1 MGRPAT
7 SAPKKRSPVRKP
19 RQPSTKTRTRKN
31 PLDRRHQL
39 VEATIDVLAARGYGG
54 MTLAEVA
61 KAANVSTALIIVH
74 FRSKERL
81 LNEVLKAM
89 GHEYFGALHA
99 SQIGV
104 GERPADL
111 LWSLVR
117 AEFSESFFTPRYL
130 AAWKTFWA
138 ETNGRKAYADLFGA
152 HTKHFLDLTI
162 SLCARIIAEGGY
174 DDHDAYEIARLID
187 TSLGGLWLDL
197 TATATPV
204 SIDEARRIAASQLA
218 LFFPR
223 HFTRSGPR

>member
-1 MGRPAT
+1 MARPTGQTGR
-7 SAPKKRSPVRKP
+7 KRNTAGKAQRAAA
-19 RQPSTKTRTRKN
+19 KTRTRKN
-31 PLDRRHQL
+31 PLDRRHDL

-99 SQIGV
+99 SQVGV

-138 ETNGRKAYADLFGA
+138 ETNGRKAYVDLFGA
-152 HTKHFLDLTI
+152 QTKHFLDLTI
-162 SLCARIIAEGGY
+162 ELCRRIIAEGDY
-174 DDHDAYEIARLID
+174 DDHDPYEIARLID

-197 TATATPV
+197 TGTATPV

-223 HFTRSGPR
+223 HFSRSGPR

>member
-1 MGRPAT
+1 MPRIVA
-7 SAPKKRSPVRKP
+7 SAEKQQTRKP
-19 RQPSTKTRTRKN
+19 RPPSVKVRTRKN
-31 PLDRRHQL
+31 PLDRRHEL

-54 MTLAEVA
+54 LTLAEVA

-81 LNEVLKAM
+81 LSEVLRAM

-99 SQIGV
+99 SQVGV
-104 GERPADL
+104 GDRAADL

-138 ETNGRKAYADLFGA
+138 ETNGRKAYIDIFGA

-162 SLCARIIAEGGY
+162 DLCQRIIADGGY

-197 TATATPV
+197 TGTATPV
-204 SIDEARRIAASQLA
+204 GIDEARRIASSQLA

-223 HFTRSGPR
+223 HFSRSGPR